1 MANRRTLSALLWTMA
16 VPVVA
21 ASFLA
26 ACDGASEAEMAVVQG
41 PPALAAQNAPTDTL
55 PQFSAARFSAA
66 PCSVVPAG
74 EVQLRMTREQAF
86 VPLKVNNSTLNLLLD
101 TGDFVTALTPEAV
114 SRLQLRES
122 SQPRLQMT
130 GIGGGYQA
138 PIVEASDVQYLDH
151 HLQNLPFAVLPDSE
165 FRPEEHTDG
174 LFGANFL
181 SAYEVE
187 LDFPAGKM
195 RFYKAA
201 PGCESGGPAW
211 MANAVKLPAT
221 DAGHDLLLVPVK
233 VNGVELNALIDT
245 GSEDTSITQ
254 SAAEALGVTE
264 AAMRG
269 DTEITEQGLGESSE
283 RMHRFASISIGGAT
297 FMKPVLA
304 VDAAPSPLQ
313 NAIVEASMSALP
325 PNHRSIDVILGAN
338 YLFKTKVFLAYKHGA
353 VYIQ

>member
-1 MANRRTLSALLWTMA
+1 MASRRNLSALLSAMA

-26 ACDGASEAEMAVVQG
+26 ACDGANTAQMAVA
-41 PPALAAQNAPTDTL
+41 PAGAAGLASSTESL
-55 PQFSAARFSAA
+55 PRFSAA
-66 PCSVVPAG
+66 HCSMSPVG
-74 EVQLRMTREQAF
+74 EVQMRMTREQAF
-86 VPLKVNNSTLNLLLD
+86 VPLKVNNSTVNLLLD

-114 SRLQLRES
+114 SRLALPES

-138 PIVEASDVQYLDH
+138 PIVQAADVQYLDH

-195 RFYKAA
+195 RFFDGGAGCTSGA
-201 PGCESGGPAW
+201 PSWTAGATR
-211 MANAVKLPAT
+211 LQAT
-221 DAGHDLLLVPVK
+221 DAGYQLLLIPVK

-254 SAAEALGVTE
+254 SAAAALGIDA

-269 DTEITEQGLGESSE
+269 DREITEQGLGESSE
-283 RMHRFASISIGGAT
+283 RLHRFASISIGGAT
-297 FMKPVLA
+297 FQNPVLA
-304 VDAAPSPLQ
+304 VDDAPSPLQ
-313 NAIVEASMSALP
+313 SAVVAEAMSALP
-325 PNHRSIDVILGAN
+325 ANHRTIDVILGAN
-338 YLFKTKVFLAYKHGA
+338 YLFKTRLFLAYKHGA